1 MVAGIRRA
9 LSMRFTFSGFVLLVI
24 MMMASYQQVS
34 AQAPE
39 GSVRIVPDFSSVL
52 LEEGQFSV
60 FIVLEDLRHDVVI
73 QEVPSTG
80 LGAFEFTIQF
90 DPAVLEIADVEQGPA
105 LEDTGRTFDCLQRSD
120 ESGSFSFGCASLGL
134 APPGPQ
140 GTMTLAALTFLP
152 VGPGS
157 TFLVL
162 EAGVAGPLGEDVP
175 VEVTGGAA
183 LVRGEPVATATPP
196 SPVATATPRPVATP
210 TPPPVATATLTL
222 PTSGGATATPGSG
235 STPEPTAATETPT
248 EPASGGQPTATPS
261 VQDPEARNG
270 NSSGVDGRFLGS
282 AVFWS
287 LAAAGSVAVTG
298 ALGFSAVRW
307 QQRRQR
313 L

>member
-1 MVAGIRRA
+1 
-9 LSMRFTFSGFVLLVI
+9 MRFTFSGLVLLVI
-24 MMMASYQQVS
+24 TMMSSYQQVS

-52 LEEGQFSV
+52 VEEGQFSV

-73 QEVPSTG
+73 QEAPSTG

-90 DPAVLEIADVEQGPA
+90 DPAVLEIVDVERGPA

-120 ESGSFSFGCASLGL
+120 ESGSYSFGCVSFGI

-140 GTMTLAALTFLP
+140 GTMTLATVTFLP

-196 SPVATATPRPVATP
+196 SPVATATPRPVATS
-210 TPPPVATATLTL
+210 TPHPVATAT
-222 PTSGGATATPGSG
+222 PTSGGATATPG
-235 STPEPTAATETPT
+235 PTAAMETPT

-270 NSSGVDGRFLGS
+270 NSGGGRFLGS

-287 LAAAGSVAVTG
+287 LAAAGSVALAG

>member
-9 LSMRFTFSGFVLLVI
+9 LPMRFTFSGFVLLVI
-24 MMMASYQQVS
+24 TMMSSYQQVS

-52 LEEGQFSV
+52 VEEGQFSV

-73 QEVPSTG
+73 QEAPSTG

-90 DPAVLEIADVEQGPA
+90 DPAVLEIVDVERGPA

-120 ESGSFSFGCASLGL
+120 ESGSFSFGCVSFGI

-140 GTMTLAALTFLP
+140 GTMTLATVTFLP

-196 SPVATATPRPVATP
+196 SPVATATPRPVATS
-210 TPPPVATATLTL
+210 TPHPVATAT
-222 PTSGGATATPGSG
+222 PTSGGATATPG
-235 STPEPTAATETPT
+235 PTAAMETPT

-270 NSSGVDGRFLGS
+270 NSGGGRFLGS

-287 LAAAGSVAVTG
+287 LAAAGSVALAG

>member
-9 LSMRFTFSGFVLLVI
+9 LPMRFTFSGFVLLVI
-24 MMMASYQQVS
+24 IMMASYQQVS

-52 LEEGQFSV
+52 VEEGQFSV

-73 QEVPSTG
+73 QEAASTG

-90 DPAVLEIADVEQGPA
+90 DPAVLEIVDVEQGPA
-105 LEDTGRTFDCLQRSD
+105 LEDTGRTFNCLQRSD
-120 ESGSFSFGCASLGL
+120 ESGSYSFGCVSFGI

-140 GTMTLAALTFLP
+140 GTMTLAAVTFLP
-152 VGPGS
+152 IGTGS

-210 TPPPVATATLTL
+210 TPHPVATPT
-222 PTSGGATATPGSG
+222 PTSGGATTTPG
-235 STPEPTAATETPT
+235 PTAATETPT

-261 VQDPEARNG
+261 VEDPEARNG
-270 NSSGVDGRFLGS
+270 NSGGGRFLGS

-287 LAAAGSVAVTG
+287 LAAAGSAAVVG
-298 ALGFSAVRW
+298 ALGFSALRW